1 MKALIQKG
9 QHPIFG
15 SSRKSVHVQKFFP
28 RPGKKTNRVNEKIE
42 VDPSEKVDHDSVSK
56 INRNLSKQFFLIAKI
71 LMVNETMT
79 TTNLLK
85 LG

>member
-15 SSRKSVHVQKFFP
+15 SSRKSLHVQKFFP
-28 RPGKKTNRVNEKIE
+28 RPGKKRNRLNEKIE

-56 INRNLSKQFFLIAKI
+56 IIRRLGKQLRSIGYI

-79 TTNLLK
+79 NTNLLK